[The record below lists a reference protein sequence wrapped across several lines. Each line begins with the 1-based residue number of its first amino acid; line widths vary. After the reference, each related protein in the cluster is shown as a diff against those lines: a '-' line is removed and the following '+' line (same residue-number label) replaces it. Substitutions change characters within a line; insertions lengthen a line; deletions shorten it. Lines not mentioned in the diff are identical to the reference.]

1 MKASFIPWGFS
12 WFGAVGRMLNIVGYL
27 KPQGC
32 LQPLARTWDAGAGS
46 RRILPS
52 PALPLGSSPR
62 GRARQPAPC
71 NLLVCHFAHSIA
83 TVKLHL
89 QSLGRTVGKGPP
101 SHASGLCW
109 QTRMG
114 VKLFSNR
121 FWGAKKY
128 TLPSV
133 FGWSGNDRP
142 WMYPQHNPGH
152 F

>member
-1 MKASFIPWGFS
+1 
-12 WFGAVGRMLNIVGYL
+12 MLNIVGYL

-62 GRARQPAPC
+62 GRAGQPAPC

-83 TVKLHL
+83 TVKRHL
-89 QSLGRTVGKGPP
+89 QSLGRTVWKGPP
-101 SHASGLCW
+101 SRASGLCW

-121 FWGAKKY
+121 FWGTKKY
-128 TLPSV
+128 TLFLGGLAMTDLECTLSITQ
-133 FGWSGNDRP
+133 GISSSLA
-142 WMYPQHNPGH
+142 HPGALLRSIH
-152 F
+152 